1 MNIKI
6 TLLLVLA
13 LFSVSTSPIIAKALT
28 DVSAISISFWRMFF
42 ASIILWIYSFFK
54 PQGKIK
60 VDVNRNKIIY
70 AGILLG
76 IHFALFFTAIKTT
89 NISNAT
95 FLGTLAPFFTLLIEL
110 YILKRNYS
118 KIVLL
123 GLVFTLIGSIV
134 ILGYNFDLSTMHT
147 KGNFY
152 AILCSVCLAIA
163 FIIAEKVRA
172 NETTIVY
179 TRLLYLS
186 ASVTLVVILFI
197 TSNNIID
204 DLCKHNLH
212 EYLGLLFLGLVP
224 TILGHNSI
232 YYAVKYV
239 SPTIVAAFPLGEPI
253 IATVLAYFIF
263 NEKITL
269 NIAIG
274 GSITLLGLILISQY
288 KKNK

>member
-13 LFSVSTSPIIAKALT
+13 LFSVSTSPVIAKALT
-28 DVSAISISFWRMFF
+28 GVNAISISFWRMFF
-42 ASIILWIYSFFK
+42 ASLILWIYSCFK

-60 VDVNRNKIIY
+60 IDVNRNKIIY

-76 IHFALFFTAIKTT
+76 IHFALFFTAVKSTHIA
-89 NISNAT
+89 NAT

-118 KIVLL
+118 KIILT

-134 ILGYNFDLSTMHT
+134 ILSNNFDISTMHT
-147 KGNFY
+147 KGNLY
-152 AILCSVCLAIA
+152 AILCSICLAIA
-163 FIIAEKVRA
+163 FMIAEKVRA

-186 ASVTLVVILFI
+186 ASITLLAILFI
-197 TSNNIID
+197 TSNDIIN
-204 DLCKHNLH
+204 DLFKHNFH

-253 IATVLAYFIF
+253 IATILAYFIF
-263 NEKITL
+263 NEQITL
-269 NIAIG
+269 NVIIG
-274 GSITLLGLILISQY
+274 GSITLIGLVLISQY

>member
-6 TLLLVLA
+6 TLLLILA
-13 LFSVSTSPIIAKALT
+13 LFSVSTSPIIAKALEGVT
-28 DVSAISISFWRMFF
+28 AISISFWRMFF
-42 ASIILWIYSFFK
+42 ASIVLWLYSYFR
-54 PQGKIK
+54 PQGKITIDK
-60 VDVNRNKIIY
+60 NRNKIIY

-118 KIVLL
+118 PIILV
-123 GLVFTLIGSIV
+123 GLIFTFIGSII
-134 ILGYNFDLSTMHT
+134 ILGYDFDLSTMHT
-147 KGNFY
+147 MGNIY
-152 AILCSVCLAIA
+152 AILCSICLAIA
-163 FIIAEKVRA
+163 FMIAEKVRS

-186 ASVTLVVILFI
+186 ASITLLII
-197 TSNNIID
+197 SIISSDNIN
-204 DLCKHNLH
+204 DLINHTLL

-232 YYAVKYV
+232 YYAIKYV
-239 SPTIVAAFPLGEPI
+239 SPTIVGAFPLGEPI
-253 IATVLAYFIF
+253 IATILAYFIF
-263 NEKITL
+263 NEGIAL
-269 NIAIG
+269 NVVLG
-274 GSITLLGLILISQY
+274 GSVTLSGLILISQY